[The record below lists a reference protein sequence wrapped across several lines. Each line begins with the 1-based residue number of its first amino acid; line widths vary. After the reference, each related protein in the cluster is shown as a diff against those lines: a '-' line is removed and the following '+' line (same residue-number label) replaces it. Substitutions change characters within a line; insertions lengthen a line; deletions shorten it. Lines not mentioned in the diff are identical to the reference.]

1 MQSAQPSI
9 AFTPCGYP
17 PRWPPAPTA
26 SPPLIRSHEE
36 AMRSRASAAALLAA
50 SLGLL
55 AVVALLWP
63 TAGPR
68 GVGLQVPLGSSLEDA
83 TGAAEGSAS
92 STGSRPRQQVRTR
105 RRRVRRA
112 PWPPEQVLC
121 RCVTLVS
128 SLPRSRSLLLRG
140 CTSPA
145 SASACPSRRPA
156 SSRTGRW
163 NSPTTPPRSAGTGSA
178 RSPATRVDPRFSA
191 GTWTPGATASAPW
204 PGWLR
209 SATAIPSPSLSPA
222 GAPVRYRV
230 TSVERISK
238 AGLPTEELFDPDSRP
253 RLVVITCGGRY
264 LPEAG
269 GYEDNVVVIARP
281 I

>member
-1 MQSAQPSI
+1 
-9 AFTPCGYP
+9 
-17 PRWPPAPTA
+17 
-26 SPPLIRSHEE
+26 
-36 AMRSRASAAALLAA
+36 MRSRASAAALLVA

-68 GVGLQVPLGSSLEDA
+68 GVGLEVPLGSSLEDA
-83 TGAAEGSAS
+83 TDAAEGSAS
-92 STGSRPRQQVRTR
+92 PTGIPPTAAGEDAATSGEAGTLASGAGPVPVRDAGVIAAQKPVTPPARLHIPRLGVRMPIAATG
-105 RRRVRRA
+105 VLEDGQMEL
-112 PWPPEQVLC
+112 PEDPAEIGWYRFGAVPGDQRGSAVLGGH
-121 RCVTLVS
+121 VD
-128 SLPRSRSLLLRG
+128 
-140 CTSPA
+140 
-145 SASACPSRRPA
+145 SRRYGVGPLARLA
-156 SSRTGRW
+156 SVREGDSI
-163 NSPTTPPRSAGTGSA
+163 A
-178 RSPATRVDPRFSA
+178 V
-191 GTWTPGATASAPW
+191 
-204 PGWLR
+204 
-209 SATAIPSPSLSPA
+209 LSPD

-230 TSVERISK
+230 SSVERISK